1 MHKLKQPEWVR
12 KRAGRLRR
20 SCVSEV
26 LDAVSRGYISPS
38 TVDKFYRSLPAAE
51 QREKISAFLTR
62 KDRERSRCKLVVEI
76 LHRHTTAGTAD
87 LHLLRRDLTAALS
100 SFGS

>member
-1 MHKLKQPEWVR
+1 MYKQQPEWAR
-12 KRAGRLRR
+12 KRGGRLRR

-51 QREKISAFLTR
+51 QREKISALVTR

-76 LHRHTTAGTAD
+76 LGRHIESGETD
-87 LHLLRRDLTAALS
+87 LRQLRREP
-100 SFGS
+100 

>member
-1 MHKLKQPEWVR
+1 MHNHKQPEWAK

-51 QREKISAFLTR
+51 QREKISALVTR
-62 KDRERSRCKLVVEI
+62 KDRERSRCQLVVEI
-76 LHRHTTAGTAD
+76 LRRHIESGEGNLHRLRQD
-87 LHLLRRDLTAALS
+87 LVAALS
-100 SFGS
+100 SSGS

>member
-26 LDAVSRGYISPS
+26 LDAVSNGYISPS
-38 TVDKFYRSLPAAE
+38 TVDKFYRTLPAAE
-51 QREKISAFLTR
+51 QREKISVLVAR

-76 LHRHTTAGTAD
+76 LRRHVETGSTD

-100 SFGS
+100 SAE